1 MTPRT
6 LINKLELLLHQ
17 QKQIQELE
25 ADLLYL
31 REEYKKDAANLMAEV
46 EHEQPELLDKTFPI
60 CSFTKG
66 AVLHKDWDSKLPN
79 PISFV
84 DLTVK

>member
-1 MTPRT
+1 MTPRSLT
-6 LINKLELLLHQ
+6 NKLELLLHQ
-17 QKQIQELE
+17 QKQIAELE

-31 REEYKKDAANLMAEV
+31 RSEYEKDAANLMAEI
-46 EHEQPELLDKTFPI
+46 EHNKPELLDKTFPI

-66 AVLHKDWDSKLPN
+66 AVLHKNWDQKLPN